1 MSTSERSQAYGRV
14 VRTLR
19 EVGSTKLLPAEQD
32 LIREA
37 ADALLFCDDPT
48 TDESADDSVGEAV
61 ATIETVAAHLVESER
76 WSADRAS
83 QLVDDVLACGHL
95 EVIRAQAA
103 EPANA

>member
-19 EVGSTKLLPAEQD
+19 EVGGSELLPAEQD

-48 TDESADDSVGEAV
+48 ADESAGEAV
-61 ATIETVAAHLVESER
+61 STIETVAAHLVESER
-76 WSADRAS
+76 WSAERAS

-95 EVIRAQAA
+95 EVVRADAA
-103 EPANA
+103 A

>member
-19 EVGSTKLLPAEQD
+19 TSGPAKLLPAEMD
-32 LIREA
+32 LIRES

-48 TDESADDSVGEAV
+48 ADESAGEAV

-76 WSADRAS
+76 WTAERAS

-95 EVIRAQAA
+95 EVVKVD
-103 EPANA
+103 

>member
-19 EVGSTKLLPAEQD
+19 EVGSAKLLPAEQD

-48 TDESADDSVGEAV
+48 ADESAGEAV
-61 ATIETVAAHLVESER
+61 STIETVAAHLVESDR
-76 WSADRAS
+76 WTAERAS

-95 EVIRAQAA
+95 EVVRADAA
-103 EPANA
+103 

>member
-19 EVGSTKLLPAEQD
+19 EPGEAQLLPAEQD

-37 ADALLFCDDPT
+37 ADTLLFAGGAGPDEAVDD
-48 TDESADDSVGEAV
+48 AV

-76 WSADRAS
+76 WTPAQAS
-83 QLVDDVLACGHL
+83 ELVDDVLGCGHL
-95 EVIRAQAA
+95 QVIRAEAA
-103 EPANA
+103 